1 MDVYAGMLKLRAIG
15 WMCALVLVFSEAA
28 QGQDYVVE
36 PGLSDDFQAKWSVG
50 WDLNRLVRG
59 QAVAS
64 LEHWFHPEFSAY
76 ILGGTMVARPW
87 APLPGA
93 EIEWNAVESGSALG
107 MGVRFHPPS
116 DAARIRG
123 FVGFEINRD
132 RYTFSEVSGPNAWIH
147 RELRALIGAT
157 VPWGNH
163 FALTGHVAVNATD
176 DAFSRYTYR
185 STRANMSIPGRIAG
199 LQLAYRW

>member
-1 MDVYAGMLKLRAIG
+1 MDVYARMWKLRAIG

-28 QGQDYVVE
+28 QGQDYVME
-36 PGLSDDFQAKWSVG
+36 PVLHADFQAKWSIG

-64 LEHWFHPEFSAY
+64 IEHWFHPEFSAY
-76 ILGGTMVARPW
+76 VLGGTMVARPW

-93 EIEWNAVESGSALG
+93 EIEWSAIETGSALG
-107 MGVRFHPPS
+107 MGVRFHPPAA
-116 DAARIRG
+116 DARIRG

-132 RYTFSEVSGPNAWIH
+132 RYTFSESAGPNAWVH

-157 VPWGNH
+157 VPWGDH
-163 FALTGHVAVNATD
+163 FALTGHVAVNATN
-176 DAFSRYTYR
+176 DAFARTSYR
-185 STRANMSIPGRIAG
+185 SAGANMSIPGRIAG
-199 LQLAYRW
+199 LQIAYRW